1 MYVCGFVPWR
11 LRMLS
16 TGDPVPEVLPLGM
29 FMWTIETIPDS
40 VASSYSSSYGRSNSS
55 NTMELSGKASF
66 KKQQQFFHSN
76 RYTPY
81 RIESDNHRRNDSVKI
96 AGVKM
101 DDKDTSKLEEDEISG
116 SKDDDSSK
124 KEDEKKMKRS
134 TIAFIRQQMALKRQ
148 GIPDDDESTKSL
160 R

>member
-1 MYVCGFVPWR
+1 
-11 LRMLS
+11 MLS

-66 KKQQQFFHSN
+66 KKQQQFFHSS

-81 RIESDNHRRNDSVKI
+81 RIESDNHHHRNDSKKI
-96 AGVKM
+96 AGVK
-101 DDKDTSKLEEDEISG
+101 EDEISG
-116 SKDDDSSK
+116 SKDDEKSK
-124 KEDEKKMKRS
+124 KEDEKKTKRS
-134 TIAFIRQQMALKRQ
+134 TMSFIRQQMALKRQ
-148 GIPDDDESTKSL
+148 GIPNDDESTKSL